1 MWKKYQK
8 ECKDLDIDVIKKEG
22 VIAKSSKISTF
33 DICINLDDISDLPI
47 DYDKVQLLTKEELQ
61 AIIRREEG
69 NERE

>member
-8 ECKDLDIDVIKKEG
+8 EFKDLGIDVKKSRSYR
-22 VIAKSSKISTF
+22 ARLRF

-61 AIIRREEG
+61 KIIKREEG